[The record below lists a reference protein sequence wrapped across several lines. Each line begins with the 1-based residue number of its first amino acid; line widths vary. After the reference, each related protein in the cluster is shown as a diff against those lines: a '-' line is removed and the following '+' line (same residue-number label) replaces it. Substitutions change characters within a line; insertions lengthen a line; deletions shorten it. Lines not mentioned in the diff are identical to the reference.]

1 MTRYGRMRVKY
12 VVTGSFGF
20 VGRYLVEA
28 ITHADPDAQI
38 IGIDRTGSPEGFPP
52 IARVVTFDLL
62 DLDKLSAVIRDV
74 QPDRLVHLASLSS
87 VGRSW
92 HEPVQS
98 FTNNTNIF
106 LDVIE
111 CVRLHSP
118 KTRVLSIGS
127 SEQYGRVTQ
136 ADLPLRE
143 TSPQRPL
150 SPYAVARV
158 AQEHLGDVYVRG
170 YGIDLVATRSFN
182 HVGPRQSPQFVVSA
196 LAKQFADVARGRAN
210 RIVVGTTSVVRDFLD
225 VRDVVAAYVALLAK
239 GAIGEVYNVCS
250 GRGVSVADVISM
262 LSVIAGVKPL
272 LETDPKLVRPVENE
286 VVIGD
291 HSKITSAVGWQ
302 PTIALEDSLRAVY
315 EYWHSSE

>member
-1 MTRYGRMRVKY
+1 MKY
-12 VVTGSFGF
+12 VITGCFGF

-28 ITHADPDAQI
+28 ISHAEPDAAI
-38 IGIDRTGSPEGFPP
+38 VGVDRSAPPEDFPK
-52 IARVVTFDLL
+52 IARAATFDLL
-62 DLDKLSAVIRDV
+62 DLAQLTAVIREE

-106 LDVIE
+106 LDAIE
-111 CVRLHSP
+111 CVRLQSP

-127 SEQYGRVTQ
+127 SEQYGLVKQ

-143 TSPQRPL
+143 TTQQRPL

-170 YGIDLVATRSFN
+170 YGLDLVATRSFN
-182 HVGPRQSPQFVVSA
+182 HVGARQSPQFVISA
-196 LAKQFADVARGRAN
+196 LAKQFADVSRGRASV
-210 RIVVGTTSVVRDFLD
+210 IKVGTTSVVRDFLD
-225 VRDVVAAYVALLAK
+225 VRDVVSAYLALLAN
-239 GAIGEVYNVCS
+239 GARGEVYNICS
-250 GRGVSVADVISM
+250 GRGVSIADVIGI
-262 LSVIAGVKPL
+262 LADIARVKPT
-272 LETDPKLVRPVENE
+272 LETDPQLVRPVENE

-291 HSKITSAVGWQ
+291 HGKITAAVGWR
-302 PTIALEDSLRAVY
+302 PTITLETALQDVY
-315 EYWHSSE
+315 DYWRDQP